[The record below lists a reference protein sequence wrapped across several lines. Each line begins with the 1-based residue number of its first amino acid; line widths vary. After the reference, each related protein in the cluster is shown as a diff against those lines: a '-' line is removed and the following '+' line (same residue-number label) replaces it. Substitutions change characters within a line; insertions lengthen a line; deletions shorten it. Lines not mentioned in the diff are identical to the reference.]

1 MQYYCK
7 IKRNEMRFTSKVAKK
22 RSKTNNFYDNK
33 KLLKTSKKNSPKNKL
48 HSHRINLEKTLEN
61 EINVE

>member
-48 HSHRINLEKTLEN
+48 HSHRINLEKN
-61 EINVE
+61 AKK